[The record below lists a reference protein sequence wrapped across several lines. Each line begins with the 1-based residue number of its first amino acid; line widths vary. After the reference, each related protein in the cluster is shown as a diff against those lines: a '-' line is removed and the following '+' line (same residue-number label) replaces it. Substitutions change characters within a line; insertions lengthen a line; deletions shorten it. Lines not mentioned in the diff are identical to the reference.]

1 MRGKALT
8 FGTMVHGALAEYY
21 IPGRKRGRH
30 PAEAFIEIYDTDA
43 DEHGGKGFDQWDD
56 DGNKID
62 ARELGWAMLSAYI
75 ERWGDDSNYEV
86 LMPEMAFQI
95 DVYDK
100 QGRYLCT
107 LVGTVDGPMR
117 NRKTGRIEL
126 FEHKTAKSIS
136 EVRLNSGYGEQG
148 LTYWWA
154 LNLWLQ
160 HIGELK
166 EGELVDSVRYNF
178 LRKGFPDERPRN
190 AQGHY
195 LNQPKK
201 DDLIAALAS
210 KDIYLPG
217 RPTMDVL
224 TSACAEVGLDAG
236 QLGQVSAKQPTPLFV
251 RQELVLGVNELMQ
264 FQKRL
269 RSQAWEMQQVREG
282 KIPIYK
288 NPTKD
293 CDWDC
298 PFKFACE
305 LHEMGGDY
313 ETVLEFEFKEW
324 EPYEVHEL
332 MLEHD

>member
-1 MRGKALT
+1 MI
-8 FGTMVHGALAEYY
+8 HEALAQWYV
-21 IPGRKRGRH
+21 PGKKRGRN

-43 DEHGGKGFDQWDD
+43 EEHGGRGFEQFDD
-56 DGNKID
+56 DGNKFD
-62 ARELGWAMLSAYI
+62 ARELGWAMCCAYLDQY
-75 ERWGDDSNYEV
+75 GNDDDWIV
-86 LMPEMAFQI
+86 LQPEMAFQI

-117 NRKTGRIEL
+117 NKRTGRVVL

-136 EVRLNSGYGEQG
+136 EVRINSGYGEQG

-160 HIGELK
+160 HLGELK
-166 EGELVDSVRYNF
+166 EGELIDSVMYNF

-190 AQGHY
+190 AAGHC
-195 LNQPKK
+195 LNKPGK
-201 DDLIAALAS
+201 DALIAALAAQ
-210 KDIYLPG
+210 DIYLPG
-217 RPTMDVL
+217 RPTVDLL
-224 TSACAEVGLDAG
+224 TAACVEQGIDPDL
-236 QLGQVSAKQPTPLFV
+236 LGEVSAKQPSPLFD
-251 RQELVLGVNELMQ
+251 RQELILGEHELLQ
-264 FQKRL
+264 FQRRL
-269 RSQAWEMQQVREG
+269 RMQAYEMNMVRDG

-305 LHEMGGDY
+305 IHEMGGDY
-313 ETVLEFEFKEW
+313 EAVLEFEFKEW
-324 EPYEVHEL
+324 SPYEAHEL
-332 MLEHD
+332 LIEHD